1 MKYSHLTLDQRV
13 VLAEKGNKKTLDE
26 LVHDDDYRVRELVAN
41 HGYRKHLDILV
52 NDPSSYVR
60 GEVATCGNKKD
71 LEKLLN
77 DDDSI
82 RLYAEGRLREM
93 K

>member
-26 LVHDDDYRVRELVAN
+26 LVHDEDYRVRELVAN

-52 NDPSSYVR
+52 NDQSTIQVVMS
-60 GEVATCGNKKD
+60 E
-71 LEKLLN
+71 EKLQHVE
-77 DDDSI
+77 I
-82 RLYAEGRLREM
+82 
-93 K
+93 KKI